1 MNEQNSFEE
10 KLKEV
15 EDIISALEEGK
26 SGLDESMKK
35 YEAGM
40 MILRNLEQEL
50 NTAEQKLS
58 MIRDGKEI
66 PMVSIENE

>member
-50 NTAEQKLS
+50 NNAEQKLS
-58 MIRDGKEI
+58 VIRDGKEI

>member
-15 EDIISALEEGK
+15 EDIISVLEEGK

-58 MIRDGKEI
+58 VIRDGKEI
-66 PMVSIENE
+66 PMVSTENE

>member
-15 EDIISALEEGK
+15 EDIISVLEEGK

-58 MIRDGKEI
+58 VIRDGKEI

>member
-58 MIRDGKEI
+58 VIRDGKEI
-66 PMVSIENE
+66 PMVSTENE

>member
-58 MIRDGKEI
+58 VIRDGKEI